1 MPFDATRAAIAA
13 MGTTLTPDLLGQVR
27 ALFDAEQQALA
38 QAVPAAAVDVAYGP
52 HERHRLDLY
61 GTPGDAPKPVL
72 VFVHGGGF
80 LRGDKGGSGGGSDL
94 ETWPNAA
101 VGRMAAQAGMIGA
114 VINYRLAPDHMWPAG
129 SQDVL
134 AALDWLVAHVADH
147 GGDPQRIVLVGTSAG
162 AVHVAGAIRLRPD
175 LAARG
180 AVLLSGLY
188 GHTPLDERDQLY
200 YGNAQDYAG
209 RAPREAMATTP
220 LPLLVAIAEFDPPRF
235 QAEFLGLMAERLARH
250 GTMPRGHI
258 ASGHNHYSMAMHLG
272 TSDRRLADEI
282 IAFAHAVCA

>member
-1 MPFDATRAAIAA
+1 
-13 MGTTLTPDLLGQVR
+13 MGTTLTPDLLGRVR
-27 ALFDAEQQALA
+27 ALSMPSRRRWSRPCRRRPDL
-38 QAVPAAAVDVAYGP
+38 AYGP

-61 GTPGDAPKPVL
+61 GAADGALKPVL

-80 LRGDKGGSGGGSDL
+80 LRGDKGGSQA
-94 ETWPNAA
+94 ETWPNAS

-114 VINYRLAPDHMWPAG
+114 VINYRLAPDHTWPAG
-129 SQDVL
+129 SEDVL

-147 GGDPQRIVLVGTSAG
+147 GGDPQRIVLATSAG

-175 LAARG
+175 LAVRG

-188 GHTPLDERDQLY
+188 GHTPLDERDMAY
-200 YGNAQDYAG
+200 YGPAESYAA
-209 RAPREAMATTP
+209 RAPREAMAATA

-235 QAEFLGLMAERLARH
+235 QAEYLGLMADRLARH
-250 GTMPRGHI
+250 GTMPRAHV

-272 TSDRRLADEI
+272 TADRRLADEI
-282 IAFAHAVCA
+282 VAFVRETCA

>member
-27 ALFDAEQQALA
+27 ALFDAEQAALT
-38 QAVPAAAVDVAYGP
+38 QAVPAAAVDLAYGP

-80 LRGDKGGSGGGSDL
+80 LRGDKGGSEA

-114 VINYRLAPDHMWPAG
+114 VINYRLAPDHTWPAG

-134 AALDWLVAHVADH
+134 AALDWLAAHVADH

-209 RAPREAMATTP
+209 RAPGEAITATT

-235 QAEFLGLMAERLARH
+235 QAEFLGLMADRLARH
-250 GTMPRGHI
+250 GTMPRGYI

-272 TSDRRLADEI
+272 SSDRRLADEI
-282 IAFAHAVCA
+282 IAFVHAICA

>member
-1 MPFDATRAAIAA
+1 MPFAQTRAAIAA
-13 MGTTLTPDLLGQVR
+13 MGTTLTPDLLGRVR
-27 ALFDAEQQALA
+27 ALYDAEQAALV
-38 QAVPAAAVDVAYGP
+38 QAVPAAATDLAYGP

-61 GTPGDAPKPVL
+61 GAADGAPKPVL

-80 LRGDKGGSGGGSDL
+80 LRGDKGGSDL
-94 ETWPNAA
+94 ETWPNAS

-114 VINYRLAPDHMWPAG
+114 VINYRLAPDHIWPAG
-129 SQDVL
+129 SEDVL

-147 GGDPQRIVLVGTSAG
+147 GGDPQRIVLMGTSAG

-175 LAARG
+175 LVVRG

-188 GHTPLDERDQLY
+188 GHTPLDQRDMAY
-200 YGNAQDYAG
+200 YGPAESYAA
-209 RAPREAMATTP
+209 RAPREAMAATT

-235 QAEFLGLMAERLARH
+235 QAEYLGLMADRLARH
-250 GTMPRGHI
+250 GTMPRGHV

-272 TSDRRLADEI
+272 TADRRLADEI
-282 IAFAHAVCA
+282 VAFVRETCA

>member
-1 MPFDATRAAIAA
+1 MPFEQTRAAIAA

-27 ALFDAEQQALA
+27 ALFDAEQQALTA
-38 QAVPAAAVDVAYGP
+38 AVPAAAVDLAYGP

-61 GTPGDAPKPVL
+61 GSAEGAPKPVL

-80 LRGDKGGSGGGSDL
+80 LRGDKGGNGA

-101 VGRMAAQAGMIGA
+101 VGRMAAQAGLIGA
-114 VINYRLAPDHMWPAG
+114 VINYRLAPDHTWPAG
-129 SQDVL
+129 SEDVL
-134 AALDWLVAHVADH
+134 AALDWLVAHAADH

-162 AVHVAGAIRLRPD
+162 AVHIAGAIRLRPD
-175 LAARG
+175 LAVRG

-188 GHTPLDERDQLY
+188 GHTPLDARDMAY
-200 YGNAQDYAG
+200 YGPAESYAE
-209 RAPREAMATTP
+209 RAPREAMAATA

-235 QAEFLGLMAERLARH
+235 QAEFLGLMADRLARH
-250 GTMPRGHI
+250 GTMPRGYM

-272 TSDRRLADEI
+272 SGDRRLADEI
-282 IAFAHAVCA
+282 VAFVRATCA